1 MVLLPRR
8 MFCLVLA
15 TTLGL
20 YATSLLA
27 AGPDSTL
34 FTFVSGTGDTA
45 GSITVTNANTGST
58 TTTGLVPHWSP
69 EACAEVLSLAATKI
83 GFKTELSGR
92 SVRIFGR
99 GAVVKAVGPT
109 FTKGDAGASE
119 TTAVLAARV
128 QCGRTTSTTSKIRSP

>member
-1 MVLLPRR
+1 MILLPRR

-20 YATSLLA
+20 LSRSLLA
-27 AGPDSTL
+27 ADQDSIV
-34 FTFVSGTGDTA
+34 FTFVSGTGDSA
-45 GSITVTNANTGST
+45 GSMTVTNANTGST

-92 SVRIFGR
+92 SVRIFGH

-119 TTAVLAARV
+119 RQSPAVAR
-128 QCGRTTSTTSKIRSP
+128 